1 MISSTNEAMDHNKV
15 TTYSL
20 LAHINNSDAGMKDF
34 SDVFLPLVKS
44 AIAKLSNRGITK
56 GASLMEIKKEV
67 DTIYQ
72 LDIPFPLIRKL
83 VNKIASDE
91 NRKEAQ
97 FILYSDGAFEIK
109 DFTFADYNGV
119 LDKQETEIE
128 ALDEAYFSFLQLNG
142 IEPDSQISIFD
153 FLDQNRASLSQYFA
167 SATKDKCVDSAVKER
182 YANQADFITSIK
194 NIPAQYDVLKKVYL
208 GSVIAGY
215 LEIAVEDIK
224 HEVEFVLDTN
234 FITGLLDLSSDSSHH
249 TCKKIIEI
257 CKRFKYRITVLDI
270 TLREAKSLI
279 EGIAESLESSFL
291 QRRLDPESI
300 PNACGRRK
308 LNKTDLQSIASNLTT
323 ALVELGVNIIPH
335 TTAYEKEARQSKDY
349 TYFSQFRNTHFSA
362 LHDATGVTYV
372 KKKRIRPVHS
382 FYNANCWFVT
392 NTPHQQTYSTSN
404 GSISEIIR
412 AEDLINI
419 LWLSSPSIP
428 NVEMLEVGL
437 TRLISSAYSDS
448 LPSARVL
455 KELDDNIR
463 KYANGKVAPR
473 DLHRVASA
481 IANKTIVNLDEINQL
496 AKTSDAEFIAKLK
509 DVAAEVE
516 AEELELRNRADDFL
530 RYNQQIADK
539 RVIDREAE
547 LKEKHKKEIE
557 EIASNSFLHHSRE
570 LIKQSIETKVD
581 KKENYDRLLVLFDKS
596 FDKAKFQANSLAKL
610 VYWIVVILG
619 IFALIG
625 LWYYINR
632 IPDIE
637 KFGVRV
643 QLISPFLIA
652 LWAFFSSTLVKYLGI
667 ASMKQHLES
676 YFLSKAYEQYDYDE
690 QEHEKMKLKKR
701 SVEEEITRLQAE
713 LIA

>member
-1 MISSTNEAMDHNKV
+1 
-15 TTYSL
+15 
-20 LAHINNSDAGMKDF
+20 
-34 SDVFLPLVKS
+34 
-44 AIAKLSNRGITK
+44 
-56 GASLMEIKKEV
+56 
-67 DTIYQ
+67 
-72 LDIPFPLIRKL
+72 
-83 VNKIASDE
+83 
-91 NRKEAQ
+91 
-97 FILYSDGAFEIK
+97 
-109 DFTFADYNGV
+109 
-119 LDKQETEIE
+119 
-128 ALDEAYFSFLQLNG
+128 LQLNG
-142 IEPDSQISIFD
+142 VEPDSQISIFD

-167 SATKDKCVDSAVKER
+167 SNTKDNCIDSSVKER
-182 YANQADFITSIK
+182 YANQADFINSIK
-194 NIPAQYDVLKKVYL
+194 SIPAQYDVLKKVYL

-257 CKRFKYRITVLDI
+257 CKRFKYKVTVLDI

-308 LNKTDLQSIASNLTT
+308 LTKTDLQSIASDLTT
-323 ALVELGVNIIPH
+323 ALVELGVTIIPH
-335 TTAYEKEARQSKDY
+335 TTAYENEARQSKDY

-372 KKKRIRPVHS
+372 KKKRVRPVHS

-473 DLHRVASA
+473 ELHRVANA

-496 AKTSDAEFIAKLK
+496 ARTSDAEFIAKLK

-516 AEELELRNRADDFL
+516 AEELEHKNRADDFL
-530 RYNQQIADK
+530 KYNQQIADK
-539 RVIDREAE
+539 RVSDRETE
-547 LKEKHKKEIE
+547 LKEKHKRDIE
-557 EIASNSFLHHSRE
+557 EIAANSFLQQSKE
-570 LIKQSIETKVD
+570 LIKQSIENNVY
-581 KKENYDRLLVLFDKS
+581 KKENYDRLLVS
-596 FDKAKFQANSLAKL
+596 FDKTANKSKFQANKLAKL
-610 VYWIVVILG
+610 VYWVVFLLG
-619 IFALIG
+619 ASAVAG
-625 LWYYINR
+625 MGYYLNR
-632 IPDIE
+632 RTDLE
-637 KFGVRV
+637 RFGVLV
-643 QLISPFLIA
+643 QLISPA
-652 LWAFFSSTLVKYLGI
+652 LMVLWLFFNTTLVKIIGLD
-667 ASMKQHLES
+667 SMKKHLQS
-676 YFLSKAYEQYDYDE
+676 YFLSRAYKQYDYDE
-690 QEHEKMKLKKR
+690 QEHGKMKLKKL
-701 SVEEEITRLQAE
+701 SVEEEIMRLKAA
-713 LIA
+713 LLA